1 MGPFV
6 TRSLPGSVTSEDERL
21 ADAVAGL
28 GLPPDWQVRIER
40 RRRRTLGIE
49 VGAGGAVVLAVPND
63 AAAEDIANVL
73 AGHVDRV
80 ARAVTRYRGVVAA
93 HPAKELVDGEHFD
106 YLGRTYRLRL
116 VPGSLP
122 GARLADDWLELM
134 VTPADRPGAGDLVD
148 WYAARGGELV
158 ADAMPKLARAAGMP
172 TPTTV
177 IRDLG
182 TKWGLRERDGRISIH
197 WAAFQ
202 LPADLIELVLAHELS
217 HLRVN
222 THSEEFWRELGK
234 LVPDFALRERRLAS
248 LGAAVWLGSLRAPH
262 LSGLG

>member
-1 MGPFV
+1 MGPSV
-6 TRSLPGSVTSEDERL
+6 TRPLSGRVASDDARL
-21 ADAVAGL
+21 TDAVAGL

-40 RRRRTLGIE
+40 RPRRTIGIE
-49 VGAGGAVVLAVPND
+49 VRAGGVVLVAVPED
-63 AAAEDIANVL
+63 AAAEEIANLL
-73 AGHVDRV
+73 AGQVDRV
-80 ARAVTRYRGVVAA
+80 ARAVTRHRGVVAA

-116 VPGSLP
+116 VPGTEP

-134 VTPADRPGAGDLVD
+134 VTPADRPAAGQLVD
-148 WYAARGGELV
+148 WYATRGGELI
-158 ADAMPKLARAAGMP
+158 ADAMPRLARAAGMP

-182 TKWGLRERDGRISIH
+182 SKWGLRERDGRISIH
-197 WAAFQ
+197 WAVFQ

-222 THSEEFWRELGK
+222 THSDEFWRELGK

-248 LGAAVWLGSLRAPH
+248 LGASVWLGSLRASH